1 MAWYRFFLFFWCL
14 LYPLVGE
21 AAKSTKV
28 RFSREELA
36 KESVLPVFDPMH
48 LVLGRNVTL
57 SKRLEGGV
65 SFSFGLDEPFYFPA
79 YVTGLLAFY
88 ISEAHGMSVTGT
100 WFPPLKEPLLKY
112 GEDKNKKPLYL
123 IEWPGV
129 ELKNPKQPEVE
140 PIDVWKVPYPQMMGF
155 LNYQYTP
162 FYGKV
167 SVAKKIVTNLSI
179 YGFAG
184 PGIIMFNEST
194 VKPAGNMGVG
204 LKIYFNRWLALRGGL
219 KFYGYYGP
227 APATINLR
235 RKDFLPYGRIESTE
249 KGLIINLVGSVG
261 FVFLI

>member
-14 LYPLVGE
+14 LYPLAGE

-28 RFSREELA
+28 RFSKEELA

-65 SFSFGLDEPFYFPA
+65 SVSFGLDEPFYFPA

-100 WFPPLKEPLLKY
+100 WFPPLKETFL
-112 GEDKNKKPLYL
+112 GFSWD
-123 IEWPGV
+123 GV
-129 ELKNPKQPEVE
+129 QLKNPKQPEVE
-140 PIDVWKVPYPQMMGF
+140 PIDVWKVPYPQMTGF

-162 FYGKV
+162 FYGKI

-194 VKPAGNMGVG
+194 IKPAGNMGVG
-204 LKIYFNRWLALRGGL
+204 LKIYFNRWLALRGSL
-219 KFYGYYGP
+219 RFYGYYGP
-227 APATINLR
+227 APAKIPLKSQTSDLS
-235 RKDFLPYGRIESTE
+235 YGNIPSSQ
-249 KGLIINLVGSVG
+249 KGLIINLLCSLG